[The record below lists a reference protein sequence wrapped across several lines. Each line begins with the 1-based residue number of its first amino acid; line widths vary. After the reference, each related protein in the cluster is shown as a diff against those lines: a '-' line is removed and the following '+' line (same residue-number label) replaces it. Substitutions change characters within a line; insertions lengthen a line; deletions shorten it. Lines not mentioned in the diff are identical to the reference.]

1 MSVVQKWKTKS
12 MSNSPQSA
20 RLNFRLAP
28 DHKRAIEAAAAALG
42 QTVSDFAIATLVRT
56 AHRVIQEDHAT
67 KLSRRDRD
75 TFLAMLDDKSARPN
89 KALRD
94 AAKRYKK
101 QVQQHGG
108 VGH

>member
-1 MSVVQKWKTKS
+1 
-12 MSNSPQSA
+12 MSNPPQSA

-28 DHKRAIEAAAAALG
+28 DHKRAIEEAAAALG
-42 QTVSDFAIATLVRT
+42 QTVSDFAVATLVQT
-56 AHRVIQEDHAT
+56 ARSVIQQDYVT
-67 KLSRRDRD
+67 RLSRRDRD
-75 TFLAMLDDKSARPN
+75 TFLAILDDKSSRPN

-101 QVQQHGG
+101 QVQRNGG